1 MRSYVNTR
9 SLFLSFLFVVPHSL
23 AAGLSSYV
31 CQITDFKIPG
41 ENTKNREW
49 IGEAAME
56 TTVAI
61 DRRTGRVIHPV
72 IGNTSF
78 NSVTLLN
85 EGSASWGF
93 KALADSGEGGHIRY
107 YEVHEYDEGAIKSFL
122 AVADGIA
129 FFGECR

>member
-1 MRSYVNTR
+1 MRNLITG
-9 SLFLSFLFVVPHSL
+9 LLLIVPHVL
-23 AAGLSSYV
+23 MAGPSSYV
-31 CQITDFKIPG
+31 CDITDFRIPG
-41 ENTKNREW
+41 TNTENREW
-49 IGEAAME
+49 VGETAME

-78 NSVTLLN
+78 NNVTLLN

-93 KALADSGEGGHIRY
+93 KAFSDSGEGGNVRY
-107 YEVHEYDEGAIKSFL
+107 YEVHEYDESAVKTFL

>member
-1 MRSYVNTR
+1 MRSYVNTCR
-9 SLFLSFLFVVPHSL
+9 LLLGLLLVAPHGL
-23 AAGLSSYV
+23 AAGPSSYV
-31 CQITDFKIPG
+31 CQIASFKTPG
-41 ENTKNREW
+41 TNTESREW
-49 IGEAAME
+49 VGETAME

-61 DRRTGRVIHPV
+61 DRGTGRVIHPV

-78 NSVTLLN
+78 NNVTLLN

-93 KALADSGEGGHIRY
+93 KALADSGEGGHVRY
-107 YEVHEYDEGAIKSFL
+107 YEVHEYDEGAVKAFL